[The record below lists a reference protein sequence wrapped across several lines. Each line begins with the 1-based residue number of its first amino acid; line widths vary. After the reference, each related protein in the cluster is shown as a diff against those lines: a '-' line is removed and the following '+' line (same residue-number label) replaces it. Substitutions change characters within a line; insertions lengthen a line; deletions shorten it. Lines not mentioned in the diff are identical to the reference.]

1 MTPGIDQMT
10 MDGMSNDR
18 LTKIMEKVKS
28 WEYECKPA
36 RRIYIPKANGKFR
49 PLGIPSSDDKIVQ
62 AAVKTLLE
70 PKCEKIFHPKSFAY
84 RPIRSAHQALL
95 SVRGMVGIT

>member
-1 MTPGIDQMT
+1 MTV
-10 MDGMSNDR
+10 DGMSNER
-18 LTKIMEKVKS
+18 LTRIMENVKN
-28 WEYECKPA
+28 WRYECKPA
-36 RRIYIPKANGKFR
+36 RRVYIPKANGKLR

-62 AAVKTLLE
+62 TAVKTLLE

-84 RPIRSAHQALL
+84 RPNKSAHQALM